1 MFSTR
6 QIRCRS
12 ELKQCMEADRIASG
26 HTKRRSLA
34 HCLDPVLRFQRLLR
48 IAEYYD
54 NRRGHLLGR
63 ICFAFYWLRLQR
75 MRIRL
80 GLSIPLGVFGPGLS
94 IAHYGTIVV
103 NKNAKVGANCRIH
116 PGVCIGISH
125 GRAPTIGDNVYL
137 GPGAKV
143 FGGITVGDN
152 VAIGANAVVNRDV
165 PCDVTVAGNPAR
177 VVSHRGAVEL
187 IIPGTELT
195 GVRGIDWSRYETA
208 EAFHGPIRENKH
220 DDE

>member
-1 MFSTR
+1 
-6 QIRCRS
+6 
-12 ELKQCMEADRIASG
+12 MEADRIASG
-26 HTKRRSLA
+26 HTERRSLA
-34 HCLDPVLRFQRLLR
+34 RCLDPVLRFQRLLR
-48 IAEYYD
+48 IVEYYD
-54 NRRGHLLGR
+54 NRRRHLLDR
-63 ICFAFYWLRLQR
+63 ILFALYWLRLQR
-75 MRIRL
+75 MRMRL

-125 GRAPTIGDNVYL
+125 GRAPKIGDNVYL

-152 VAIGANAVVNRDV
+152 VAVGANAVVNRDV
-165 PCDVTVAGNPAR
+165 PCGVTVAGNPAR
-177 VVSHRGAVEL
+177 IVSHRGSVEL
-187 IIPGTELT
+187 IIPGTELA
-195 GVRGIDWSRYETA
+195 GSKGIDWSRYETA
-208 EAFHGPIRENKH
+208 EAFHGSTQENKH